1 MTPKL
6 RNRLIKLVLV
16 MLAVT
21 VALNLSL
28 NYHYAHVPL
37 RSTIIPRGMPQVGQ
51 AVQGLAFSP
60 DSQRLAAADAQNGT
74 SLWNLPQLVCD
85 RRFERP
91 SGDNA
96 SVSWIPDGTTIIDA
110 DSIAVRRWDVRG
122 TVFGDFS
129 TPPTSTVPKSARG
142 KYRNV
147 FERRVVSPSGNLA
160 AGFDVEGDVLVWSV
174 PTGKVLSSV
183 TALPSSGDFGPPTD
197 FCDVAFSPDDRF
209 IAFSSMAGD
218 NSVADAPLDI
228 VIRDVQTGRILRQ
241 WQWKEAYLAKVS
253 DGSGG
258 NMGDTGL
265 VFSPDSRMLATANEY
280 RAAVWDVQTGK
291 IHRTLAETG
300 SGWGGRKKL
309 TFCNNGHLLAGCGW
323 GDFVPVWSVETG
335 NLVQTFHADY
345 YTAALAASP
354 DSRLL
359 ATGGQDKNGDGRI
372 ELWDIS
378 RFRQGPRRLRYN

>member
-1 MTPKL
+1 MTLKL

-37 RSTIIPRGMPQVGQ
+37 RSAIIPRGMPQVGQ

-60 DSQRLAAADAQNGT
+60 DSQRLAVADTQNGM

-91 SGDNA
+91 SSDNA
-96 SVSWIPDGTTIIDA
+96 SVCWTPDGTTIVDA
-110 DSIAVRRWDVRG
+110 DSASIHRWDVRG
-122 TVFGDFS
+122 TVFWDFP
-129 TPPTSTVPKSARG
+129 TPPIPVPLRLSHGRYWNSFG
-142 KYRNV
+142 
-147 FERRVVSPSGNLA
+147 RRVVSPSGNLA
-160 AGFDVEGDVLVWSV
+160 AGFDAEGDVLAWSV
-174 PTGKVLSSV
+174 STGKLLFFVS
-183 TALPSSGDFGPPTD
+183 TLPLGYDGYPTD

-209 IAFSSMAGD
+209 AATASMTGD
-218 NSVADAPLDI
+218 DSVASAPLDI
-228 VIRDVQTGRILRQ
+228 VIRDTQSGRIIRR

-258 NMGDTGL
+258 NLGDTGL
-265 VFSPDSRMLATANEY
+265 VFSSDGKMLATANEC
-280 RAAVWDVQTGK
+280 RAAVWDVQTGQL
-291 IHRTLAETG
+291 HRTLAETG
-300 SGWGGRKKL
+300 SGWGGWKKL
-309 TFCNNGHLLAGCGW
+309 TFCNNSHLLAGCGW
-323 GDFVPVWSVETG
+323 GDSAPVWSVETG
-335 NLVQTFHADY
+335 NLVQTFHADPY
-345 YTAALAASP
+345 IEAIAVSP
-354 DSRLL
+354 DNKLL

-378 RFRQGPRRLRYN
+378 RLLR